1 MGGEGAWAWERW
13 ESVGG
18 CGRSSG
24 EEGGVWAA
32 SGYLRGPYGLPR
44 TVGKWCPVWGD
55 LEHPVPLIWRAW
67 PSGSP
72 IGKLLG
78 LGRGVLRGWCELLC
92 VRLVETWTGRSHMN
106 DRRHIPEHSYQ
117 SVPTFSSSSIVPLQP
132 PPLLSTGLLSVPPP
146 PREPF
151 CRGCSLY
158 LDAPLPPG

>member
-92 VRLVETWTGRSHMN
+92 VRLVETWTGRAPIWM
-106 DRRHIPEHSYQ
+106 P
-117 SVPTFSSSSIVPLQP
+117 SSEVRGNTDSSLATVFRSSFL
-132 PPLLSTGLLSVPPP
+132 GM
-146 PREPF
+146 
-151 CRGCSLY
+151 
-158 LDAPLPPG
+158 